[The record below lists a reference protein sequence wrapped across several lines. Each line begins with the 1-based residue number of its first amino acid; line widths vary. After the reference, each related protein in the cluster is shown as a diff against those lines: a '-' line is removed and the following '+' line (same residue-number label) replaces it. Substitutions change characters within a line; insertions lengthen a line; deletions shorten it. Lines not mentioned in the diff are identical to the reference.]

1 MSRQIVLPPSTGLR
15 PDGLYPGGWWHD
27 ANDAEGRIVC
37 DLCPRE
43 CHLKAGDR
51 GFCFVR
57 QNVDGEM
64 MLTTYGRSTGFC
76 IDPIEK
82 KPLNH
87 FLPGTSVLSFG
98 TAGCNLGCKF
108 CQNWDISKSREVER
122 LSELA
127 GPEAIAE
134 AASHFDCRSVAYT
147 YNDPVVWAEYAIDT
161 AKACRAAGIKNVAV
175 TAAYI
180 SPQARAPFY
189 EYMDAANVDLKAF
202 TEDFYHKITY
212 SHLQP
217 VLETI
222 EWLKKETD
230 VWFELTNLVIPDA
243 NDSMDEIREMSDWIL
258 QHVGDEVP
266 VHFTAFHP
274 DFRMKDRGNT
284 PPETLIAAREVA
296 LQQGLRFVYVGNVND
311 VAHQSTYC
319 PSCKGLLIQRNWYEL
334 GQYSLKKDACGHCGA
349 RIAGVFEAAPGNWG
363 RRRQPVQ
370 MSQFAKPLPIIQP
383 EAVVPLN
390 ANTPPLQSANA
401 LPRQSHSEEEPKT
414 MTTQTPTDGKAAR
427 IDAQRPKLTDEQ
439 KSLIHHAACEIMAA
453 SIIKRPGRVEDP
465 TLAGAAEKTVMG
477 AFVTLKRQGRLRAC
491 CGALGKPMPLGNA
504 LTQSAIRTATEDA
517 RLPTISR
524 TELPHLDVDVSLLY
538 GFQPIK
544 EKGEDRIA
552 AVEPGR
558 HGLQINMGN
567 AGGLLLPSVAIEQ
580 GYEAEE
586 FLRQVC
592 RKAGLPDTAWKDDAA
607 VIQTFESCSISGK
620 FDASTLSDVVIVRPL
635 LTTQELQT
643 LAAHCGRNIVALA
656 QGATPSY
663 YLNGVSEGTV
673 NGIALTIKPENSPNG
688 INFFRMAMRPGMPL
702 QSSCMN
708 LCEAAANAL
717 KSGQVRLSSPNV
729 SIAISVLHD
738 PAMHGT
744 IAHPDIRGIDPKTRG
759 LMILEG
765 NKSAWVFDPSMSV
778 DELFAEATKQ
788 VNVFNPEA
796 ANIFSFIVEST
807 EPKISISNAPQ
818 AATGGE
824 TRPAAV
830 AGKFYPS
837 DPDELSKLI
846 DDCLGEIKGRK
857 RKASAIMVPHAGLIY
872 SGKTAGDVFSKIKI
886 PSTVIIVGPKHTRAG
901 VEWAVAPHETW
912 SIPGAELK
920 SDRELAQK
928 LCDAIPGLQ
937 MDAAA
942 HQGEHGIEVELPF
955 IAKLNPDAKVVGIA
969 IGGGTME
976 RCREFASGLVKV
988 LEGMD
993 EMPLLI
999 ISSDMNH
1006 YAAEEENRR
1015 KDELAMEALEARD
1028 AEKLLQTCVDNQIS
1042 MCGVLPAVMIMEAL
1056 KEMDSLNKA
1065 TRLGYTTSAETSGD
1079 TSRVVGY
1086 CGMLFS

>member
-1 MSRQIVLPPSTGLR
+1 
-15 PDGLYPGGWWHD
+15 
-27 ANDAEGRIVC
+27 
-37 DLCPRE
+37 
-43 CHLKAGDR
+43 
-51 GFCFVR
+51 
-57 QNVDGEM
+57 M

-127 GPEAIAE
+127 DPESIAE
-134 AASHFDCRSVAYT
+134 AAAHFDCRSVAYT

-161 AKACRAAGIKNVAV
+161 AKACRAVGIKNVAV

-202 TEDFYHKITY
+202 TEEFYHKITY

-243 NDSMDEIREMSDWIL
+243 NDSLDEIREMSDWIL

-274 DFRMKDRGNT
+274 DFRMRDCGNT

-296 LQQGLRFVYVGNVND
+296 LQQGLRYVYVGNVND

-319 PSCKGLLIQRNWYEL
+319 PTCQGLLIQRNWYEL
-334 GQYSLKKDACGHCGA
+334 GAYHLKQNTCGHCGA
-349 RIAGVFEAAPGNWG
+349 GIAGVFEEAPGNWG

-370 MSQFAKPLPIIQP
+370 MSQFARPLPIIQP
-383 EAVVPLN
+383 NMVVPKVALPQE
-390 ANTPPLQSANA
+390 ADTPPAQSA
-401 LPRQSHSEEEPKT
+401 REEEPT
-414 MTTQTPTDGKAAR
+414 IMTTKTPTDGKAAR

-439 KSLIHHAACEIMAA
+439 KALVHHAACEIMAA
-453 SIIKRPGRVEDP
+453 AIMKRPGRVEDP

-491 CGALGKPMPLGNA
+491 CGALGKPMPLGSA
-504 LTQSAIRTATEDA
+504 LSQSAIRTATEDA

-538 GFQPIK
+538 GFQPI
-544 EKGEDRIA
+544 EAKGADRVQ

-586 FLRQVC
+586 FLRQLC

-607 VIQTFESCSISGK
+607 VIQTFESCSIPGK
-620 FDASTLSDVVIVRPL
+620 FDTSTLTDVVIVRPL
-635 LTTQELQT
+635 LTAPERQE

-663 YLNGVSEGTV
+663 YVNGVSEGTV

-702 QSSCMN
+702 QSTCMS

-717 KSGQVRLSSPNV
+717 KSGQVRLASPNV
-729 SIAISVLHD
+729 TIAISVLYD
-738 PAMHGT
+738 PAMHGSV
-744 IAHPDIRGIDPKTRG
+744 AQPDIRGIDPKSRG
-759 LMILEG
+759 IMIIEG
-765 NKSAWVFDPSMSV
+765 NKSAWVFDPSMSA
-778 DELFAEATKQ
+778 DQLLAEAKKQ
-788 VNVFNPEA
+788 VNVFHPEA

-807 EPKISISNAPQ
+807 DPKVSFSNAPQ
-818 AATGGE
+818 AMTGSGS
-824 TRPAAV
+824 RPAAV
-830 AGKFYPS
+830 AGRFYPA
-837 DPDELSKLI
+837 DADELSRMV
-846 DDCLGEIKGRK
+846 DDYLGEAKGRK
-857 RKASAIMVPHAGLIY
+857 TKVSAIMVPHAGLIY
-872 SGKTAGDVFSKIKI
+872 SGKIAGEVFSKINI
-886 PSTVIIVGPKHTRAG
+886 PNTVIIVGPKHTRAG
-901 VEWAVAPHETW
+901 VEWAVAPNETW

-955 IAKLNPDAKVVGIA
+955 IAKLNPEAKVVGIA
-969 IGGGTME
+969 IGGGDLD
-976 RCREFASGLVKV
+976 RCREFARGLVQV
-988 LEGMD
+988 LDSLE

-1015 KDELAMEALEARD
+1015 KDEIAMKALESLD
-1028 AEKLLQTCVDNQIS
+1028 AEDLLKACTDHQIS
-1042 MCGVLPAVMIMEAL
+1042 MCGVLPAVMIMEAIKQMGKL
-1056 KEMDSLNKA
+1056 KKA
-1065 TRLGYTTSAETSGD
+1065 TRVGYTTSAETSGD
-1079 TSRVVGY
+1079 ASRVVGY